1 MKKIFLLIFSI
12 SSIFSTLRAQESATY
27 AFTID
32 EAVNYALT
40 NNYSVRTAKL
50 DIDAAVKKKW
60 ETTTIGLPQINGKVD
75 YQNWLK
81 QGITLIPGEFFGGEP
96 GEFMEVTFGTKQNLN
111 ATLTLTQLL
120 FDGSYLVGLQ
130 SAKTY
135 LKISELAKEKTDQKV
150 KEAVINAY
158 GSVLIAYESIIILEK
173 NRAILQKNLNETKAI
188 LANGLAEEQD
198 LEQQQITLSTIEN
211 QINKANRL
219 EIIAKKMF
227 NLTLGIP
234 IDTQVVLKENLEELA
249 LSSSDMNLINSN
261 FNLDNHIDY
270 RIADNTVVSNELLVK
285 FEKSQALPSL
295 GAFINYSTYANND
308 NDIFFRNNGDWFNS
322 SLLGVSLNVPIFSS
336 LQRSA
341 RTQQAKISL
350 EQSEIALDETSQR
363 LKLQVDT
370 AKNKY
375 QFALDHYQTSKQNLV
390 LAESIANKEQIK
402 FFEGLSSSFNL
413 TNAQNQLY
421 QQQQQYIQSIL
432 EIIQSKVELENALN
446 IF

>member
-1 MKKIFLLIFSI
+1 MKKIILLIFSI
-12 SSIFSTLRAQESATY
+12 SSIFSTLKAQENSYT
-27 AFTID
+27 FTID
-32 EAVNYALT
+32 EAVNYALK
-40 NNYSVRTAKL
+40 NNYTARTAKL

-60 ETTTIGLPQINGKVD
+60 ETTTIGLPQISGKVD

-81 QGITLIPGEFFGGEP
+81 QGITLIPGEIFGGPP
-96 GEFMEVTFGTKQNLN
+96 GEFVEVTFGTKQNLN
-111 ATLTLTQLL
+111 ATLTLSQLL

-135 LKISELAKEKTDQKV
+135 LKISELAKEKTDRKIR
-150 KEAVINAY
+150 EAVINAY
-158 GSVLIAYESIIILEK
+158 GSVLIAQESIIILEK
-173 NRAILQKNLNETKAI
+173 NKAILQKNLNETKVI
-188 LANGLAEEQD
+188 LENGLAEEQD
-198 LEQQQITLSTIEN
+198 FEQQQITLATIEN
-211 QINKANRL
+211 QINKASRL

-249 LSSSDMNLINSN
+249 LSSSDINLINSN

-270 RIADNTVVSNELLVK
+270 RIADNTVISNELLVK

-295 GAFINYSTYANND
+295 AAFINYSTYANND
-308 NDIFFRNNGDWFNS
+308 NNIFFKNNGNWFDS
-322 SLLGVSLNVPIFSS
+322 SLFGVNLNVPIFSS
-336 LQRSA
+336 LKRSA